1 MDNSQNYLGEL
12 ALIHGATGASGLAAV
27 QIASALGKYVRSVF
41 LSFVIS
47 TFNVKIVSIFFRK
60 HSRYFI

>member
-27 QIASALGKYVRSVF
+27 QIASALGKY
-41 LSFVIS
+41 
-47 TFNVKIVSIFFRK
+47 
-60 HSRYFI
+60 